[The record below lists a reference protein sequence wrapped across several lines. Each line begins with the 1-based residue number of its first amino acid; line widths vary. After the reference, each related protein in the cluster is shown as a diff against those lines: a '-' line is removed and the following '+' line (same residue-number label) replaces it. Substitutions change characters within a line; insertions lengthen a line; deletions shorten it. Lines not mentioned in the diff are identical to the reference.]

1 MSSKGVPKQDGTK
14 ASYETLARYY
24 TDDTLAR
31 VLVDLIPLCR
41 HDYVYEGHAGGGAW
55 IRALIRYAAAN
66 GWDDGPRIMVSD
78 VDKTAPALSIKDPRI
93 VHRSVGDFLTVQPPV
108 KPRWV
113 IGNPPY
119 SLSKFNPS
127 TGKFTLTSVAE
138 EHATR
143 ALCLADNVAFLLRLN
158 FLGGDERADFWR
170 ANPAK
175 VVYVLSQRP
184 SFTTDGG
191 TDSTEYALF
200 VWEKGWRGQ
209 TALEVI
215 SWR

>member
-1 MSSKGVPKQDGTK
+1 MPK
-14 ASYETLARYY
+14 
-24 TDDTLAR
+24 R
-31 VLVDLIPLCR
+31 VHPT
-41 HDYVYEGHAGGGAW
+41 
-55 IRALIRYAAAN
+55 RA
-66 GWDDGPRIMVSD
+66 P
-78 VDKTAPALSIKDPRI
+78 
-93 VHRSVGDFLTVQPPV
+93 
-108 KPRWV
+108 
-113 IGNPPY
+113 
-119 SLSKFNPS
+119 
-127 TGKFTLTSVAE
+127 SVAE
-138 EHATR
+138 
-143 ALCLADNVAFLLRLN
+143 L
-158 FLGGDERADFWR
+158 RADFWR